1 MTKVIIVDD
10 HEIMREGL
18 KRILNDEADMKV
30 VGEANNGNDVLKLIA
45 DTDCDILLLD
55 LNIPGRRGSELIE
68 EVKKKKPKIH
78 ILILSINP
86 EDYNALSLLRSGASG
101 YLCKD
106 TALKE
111 LVKAIRKVLVQG
123 RYLSS
128 NLAEQLAYDVLVD
141 NIKTQRKLTSLENNI
156 MLLIAKGKE
165 YSDIA
170 SELTLSVNSVTACRR
185 KILEKLHFK
194 NNVQLTHYV
203 IKNNLLTN

>member
-111 LVKAIRKVLVQG
+111 LVKAIRKVLVHG

-141 NIKTQRKLTSLENNI
+141 NTKTQRKLTSLENNI

>member
-111 LVKAIRKVLVQG
+111 LVKAIRKVLVHG

-141 NIKTQRKLTSLENNI
+141 NAKTQRKLTSLENNI